1 MNLFQSPSV
10 ADALR
15 RDQGHH
21 GGERLLSVHAVA
33 RACGVSVR
41 TVYRWLGPPD
51 GLPVH
56 LLPGTGTR
64 PILRVAQEDLDAFL
78 ARHRHDP
85 EVVDAAKNRTFH
97 LDGMRFMRPTSTESG
112 KPELDTRRPGRPVCG
127 PAGRR
132 SP

>member
-1 MNLFQSPSV
+1 MNLPGSTPV
-10 ADALR
+10 ADDLR
-15 RDQGHH
+15 RDQGHD

-33 RACGVSVR
+33 KACGVSVR
-41 TVYRWLGPPD
+41 TVYRWLGPD

-56 LLPGTGTR
+56 RIPGAGAR
-64 PILRVAQEDLDAFL
+64 PILRIAQDDLDAFL

-85 EVVDAAKNRTFH
+85 EVEQAAANRTFH
-97 LDGMRFMRPTSTESG
+97 LDGMRSMRPASPDSRNS
-112 KPELDTRRPGRPVCG
+112 ELDTRRPARPVCG